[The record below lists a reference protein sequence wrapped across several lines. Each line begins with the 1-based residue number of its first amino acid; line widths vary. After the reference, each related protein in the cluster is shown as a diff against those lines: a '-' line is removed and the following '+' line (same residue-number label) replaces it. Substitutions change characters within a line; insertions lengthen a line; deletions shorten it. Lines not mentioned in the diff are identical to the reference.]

1 MTYNM
6 LGGTLNLA
14 QLNLVSNCGKWK
26 NLSKMIYFVK
36 WDIKLN

>member
-14 QLNLVSNCGKWK
+14 
-26 NLSKMIYFVK
+26 LSIYHMFESHLPMI
-36 WDIKLN
+36 WS